1 MEDRIAKIEKDVAYI
16 RGIIE
21 QMSERISEMREDLS
35 RRLNHLESEIREV
48 RNRLWWI
55 IGILISMWSSIIA
68 LLMAILL
75 KLARLF

>member
-21 QMSERISEMREDLS
+21 QISKRISEMKEDLS

-48 RNRLWWI
+48 RNRFWWI
-55 IGILISMWSSIIA
+55 IGI
-68 LLMAILL
+68 
-75 KLARLF
+75 FN